1 MAVITSSAVAM
12 SIGGEVPSCPQSATL
27 KMATELKD
35 LQCSASNGWK
45 RSAAGNKSWEMTLNF
60 ALTTDGALTL
70 TDIHTAWDAA
80 VVIAVVF
87 AITGSLSVEGDGW
100 ITNVDVNA
108 PENND
113 PVTVSVTITGDD
125 ELAVSA

>member
-27 KMATELKD
+27 KMSTELKD

-80 VVIAVVF
+80 AVIAVSF
-87 AITGSLSVEGDGW
+87 AITGSITATGDGW
-100 ITNVDVNA
+100 ITSVDVSA

-125 ELAVSA
+125 DLAIA

>member
-1 MAVITSSAVAM
+1 MAVITTSAVAM
-12 SIGGEVPSCPQSATL
+12 SIGAEVPTCPQSATL

-70 TDIHTAWDAA
+70 ADIHAAWDAA
-80 VVIAVVF
+80 AVIAVSF
-87 AITGSLSVEGDGW
+87 AITGSITASGDGW

-113 PVTVSVTITGDD
+113 PVQVSVTITGDD
-125 ELAVSA
+125 ELTIA

>member
-1 MAVITSSAVAM
+1 MAIITSSAVAM
-12 SIGGEVPSCPQSATL
+12 SIGGEVPTCPQSATL

-60 ALTTDGALTL
+60 VLATDGALTL
-70 TDIHTAWDAA
+70 TDIHTAWNASA
-80 VVIAVVF
+80 VIAVSF
-87 AITGSLSVEGDGW
+87 AITGSITASGDGW

-125 ELAVSA
+125 DLSIA